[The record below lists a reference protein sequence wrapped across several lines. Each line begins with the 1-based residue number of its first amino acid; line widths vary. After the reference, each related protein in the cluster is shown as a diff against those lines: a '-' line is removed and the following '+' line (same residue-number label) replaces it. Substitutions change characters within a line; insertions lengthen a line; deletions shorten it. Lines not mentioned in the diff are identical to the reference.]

1 MENNSTKIEERQTE
15 DKIKLLECLREMP
28 IVQVACKK
36 AGVSRA
42 TYYRWRN
49 EDEEFARASENS
61 FKEGVDFIN
70 DMSESQI
77 IQLIKEK
84 KLPAIALWLKHN
96 NPRYGGKMIARTPPS
111 SLTPLT
117 TDEQKLFKKALA
129 LSAGI
134 NSKHHA
140 KRNQTKRPAKNI
152 EEQKL
157 TATLSL

>member
-1 MENNSTKIEERQTE
+1 MENNKTKIEERQE
-15 DKIKLLECLREMP
+15 KEKSSLLAVLKEMP
-28 IVQVACKK
+28 IVEVACKK
-36 AGVSRA
+36 SGISRA

-61 FKEGVDFIN
+61 LKEGVDFIN

-96 NPRYGGKMIARTPPS
+96 NPRYGGKAIARTPPS
-111 SLTPLT
+111 SLASLT

-129 LSAGI
+129 LSVGI
-134 NSKHHA
+134 NIKHHV
-140 KRNQTKRPAKNI
+140 KRNQTKRSAKNI
-152 EEQKL
+152 AEQKFA
-157 TATLSL
+157 TAPSL